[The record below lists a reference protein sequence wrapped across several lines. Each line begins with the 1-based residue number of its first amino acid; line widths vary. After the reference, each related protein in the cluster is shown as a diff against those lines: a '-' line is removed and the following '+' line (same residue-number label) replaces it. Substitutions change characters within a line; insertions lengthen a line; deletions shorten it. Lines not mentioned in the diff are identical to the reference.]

1 MGTAGIRWSDMDGR
15 NTWYKDGVLSRWNAY
30 GQSKTADLLFAV
42 ELNRRMHA
50 AGHKITANAVHPG
63 VIHTELMRDLG
74 SVDAFF
80 MSLGKPFSK
89 TVPQGAATTVFV
101 ATAPELEGI
110 GGRYFAD
117 CNEETPRKYANNPQ
131 YASRLWEISEEMIN
145 KAPTA
150 EEFAAQRQQQEE
162 KEAPAP
168 APAPESAPEPAPAP
182 PADVPVAGPVETKQ
196 PELEPEPKLESALV
210 DEPIED

>member
-1 MGTAGIRWSDMDGR
+1 M
-15 NTWYKDGVLSRWNAY
+15 SRWNAY

-50 AGHKITANAVHPG
+50 AGHKVTANAVHPG

-74 SVDAFF
+74 SIDGFVMA
-80 MSLGKPFSK
+80 LGKPFSK
-89 TVPQGAATTVFV
+89 TVAQGAATSVYV

-131 YASRLWEISEEMIN
+131 YAARLWEISEEMIN

-150 EEFAAQRQQQEE
+150 EEFAAKRKQAAPES
-162 KEAPAP
+162 EAERAPAAEPAVPVPAP
-168 APAPESAPEPAPAP
+168 A
-182 PADVPVAGPVETKQ
+182 PVETKQ
-196 PELEPEPKLESALV
+196 PDAMVDPVDVHEVASDEPEISTV
-210 DEPIED
+210 